1 MRYFSRM
8 RGSGIMKNIVASSR
22 RMWPKW
28 TRWQV
33 ATAAQTGVRLWSRSM
48 STSASS
54 PSLHSLHFFLSNPF
68 LQMSKSDVKEASYW
82 NITSD
87 GRTSPTQTP
96 PFNWSNK
103 QKDFTQRIRLKVS
116 NVIAYIEL
124 VVLATFSI
132 RLKLW
137 TQCRPTFMSIEEIEN
152 ILLTKTLQLKKSYLI
167 I

>member
-1 MRYFSRM
+1 MSKLGKYLDRWIWGIECICRVGFLLRIFQQTCSIRMRYFSRM
-8 RGSGIMKNIVASSR
+8 RGSGMMKNIVASSR

-48 STSASS
+48 STSPS
-54 PSLHSLHFFLSNPF
+54 PSLHSLHFFSSNPF

-96 PFNWSNK
+96 PCNWSK
-103 QKDFTQRIRLKVS
+103 KLFLKEFDS
-116 NVIAYIEL
+116 KFQML
-124 VVLATFSI
+124 
-132 RLKLW
+132 
-137 TQCRPTFMSIEEIEN
+137 
-152 ILLTKTLQLKKSYLI
+152 LLT
-167 I
+167 